1 MTHTYLNFS
10 TGRFVRYLAILTSLL
25 ILLHVVSL
33 ILHNYDVNPFSEV
46 LVEKF
51 SLEGEGNFPAF
62 FSAFLLLFAAALFGT
77 IGTATRGKRDASW
90 GYWAGLSLIFFFLS
104 LDEATQIHEKLD
116 TELIWAAFNPTG
128 LLAWPWVILYGALTL
143 LFCIVYLRF
152 WLGLPGRFR
161 LAFALAAAMYVGSAL
176 GFEMLEA
183 LEYTTNGGATNWFVL
198 LTSMEE
204 SIEMF
209 AILYLIAS
217 LFKYIH
223 TYFPVLHISL
233 SQPIQ

>member
-10 TGRFVRYLAILTSLL
+10 SGRFVRLLSTLTFLL
-25 ILLHVVSL
+25 VLLHIISL
-33 ILHNYDVNPFSEV
+33 GFISYDINPFSEV

-62 FSAFLLLFAAALFGT
+62 FSAFILLLAAVLFLT
-77 IGTATRGKRDASW
+77 IGSATRLKKEFAW
-90 GYWAGLSLIFFFLS
+90 GYWFGLAVIFFFLS

-116 TELIWAAFNPTG
+116 TDLIWSSFNLTG
-128 LLAWPWVILYGALTL
+128 LVAWPWVILYGSLSL
-143 LFCIVYLRF
+143 CVGIFYFRF

-161 LAFALAAAMYVGSAL
+161 FAFALAAAVYVGSAL

-183 LEYTTNGGATNWFVL
+183 LEYTTQGGATARFVV
-198 LTSMEE
+198 LTSLEE
-204 SIEMF
+204 IFEMT
-209 AILYLIAS
+209 AIVYLIATQ
-217 LFKYIH
+217 FKYLH

-233 SQPIQ
+233 TQPIQ